1 MSTSELMVAIHPG
14 ETYTLEEFMTCHE
27 GKMGLVSVYHV
38 MCIPAVYV
46 HGMFVCMHSHH
57 TGTQPLPRPPGHQLH

>member
-27 GKMGLVSVYHV
+27 GKMGIVSVYHTW
-38 MCIPAVYV
+38 
-46 HGMFVCMHSHH
+46 VCAYIQMRNYH
-57 TGTQPLPRPPGHQLH
+57 

>member
-27 GKMGLVSVYHV
+27 GKMGLVSVCVFLQSMH
-38 MCIPAVYV
+38 I
-46 HGMFVCMHSHH
+46 VCLYGTQEHSHYR
-57 TGTQPLPRPPGHQLH
+57 GLLGIN